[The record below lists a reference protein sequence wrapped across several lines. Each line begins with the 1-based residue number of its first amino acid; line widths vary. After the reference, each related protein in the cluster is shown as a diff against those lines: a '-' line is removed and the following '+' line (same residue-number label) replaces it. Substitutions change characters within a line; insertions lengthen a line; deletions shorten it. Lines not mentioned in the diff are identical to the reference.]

1 MKERGKQPTIDEQS
15 CLNWLNSM
23 KLNSIL
29 YLSFRRVTRLSM
41 KQIKEIAYGLEP
53 SNQSLIWVVEN
64 NLNSSKNEE
73 TGSENWVQ
81 VFR

>member
-1 MKERGKQPTIDEQS
+1 MNKVLYVSFERVS
-15 CLNWLNSM
+15 
-23 KLNSIL
+23 
-29 YLSFRRVTRLSM
+29 RLSM

-53 SNQSLIWVVEN
+53 SDQSFIWVVGN